1 MNKSLIL
8 GWVIPGLAAVAVAG
22 VLLAWQWPAP
32 TPEAGETVTQT
43 GLDNGAAKTT
53 ADLVT
58 IRAVRTGARTLRVTL
73 DIAGD
78 WHVNANPASLD
89 FLIPTVLS
97 ADTDDGTTVPL
108 AIDYPAGR
116 DIDSGLGDAPWLV
129 YGDGSVI
136 TATLPEASVTEPL
149 SVAVQV
155 QACHDSGRCLTPDT
169 VRARAD
175 AP

>member
-8 GWVIPGLAAVAVAG
+8 GWVIPGLAAIAVAG

-32 TPEAGETVTQT
+32 DAGEGVAQS
-43 GLDNGAAKTT
+43 GLDDKAAKTT
-53 ADLVT
+53 ADLVA
-58 IRAVRTGARTLRVTL
+58 IRAARTDSRTLRVTL

-97 ADTDDGTTVPL
+97 ADTDAGATVPL
-108 AIDYPAGR
+108 TVDYPAGR
-116 DIDSGLGDAPWLV
+116 DIDSGLGDAPWRV
-129 YGDGSVI
+129 YDDGSVI
-136 TATLPEASVTEPL
+136 TATLPEASATEPL

-155 QACHDSGRCLTPDT
+155 QACHDSGRCLKPDT
-169 VRARAD
+169 VRAQAD

>member
-1 MNKSLIL
+1 MSKSLIL
-8 GWVIPGLAAVAVAG
+8 GWVIPGLAAIAVAG

-43 GLDNGAAKTT
+43 GVDNDAAKTT

-58 IRAVRTGARTLRVTL
+58 IRAVRTDARTLRVTL

-97 ADTDDGTTVPL
+97 ARTDVPVPL
-108 AIDYPAGR
+108 TVDYPAGH
-116 DIDSGLGDAPWLV
+116 DIDSGLGDAPWRV
-129 YGDGSVI
+129 YDDGSVI
-136 TATLPEASVTEPL
+136 TATLPEASATEPL
-149 SVAVQV
+149 SVEVQV

-169 VRARAD
+169 VRAQAD